1 MTPRPAGP
9 LCSVLLVMGAWC
21 GSASAQGTGRSM
33 DLDPSPRASG
43 MGGASNAVFWDE
55 VTNHWSNPAL
65 LGYQRGLSYEYGK
78 TQLVPGLAA
87 DVHFTTNVLKLG
99 GGGVGLAFSG
109 KPFGLGGL
117 HLSYGESQGT
127 DPSGNP
133 TGTYEAFEQID
144 SWSFGVSAVRAAEAL
159 RPTAGDDARAWS
171 RYGDVSFGMTG
182 KHLDM
187 DLGPGFGSPAETDA
201 FDLGFLVRF
210 SPTEFIPDIRDVIGL
225 DLSYGWSDLSFE
237 SDPMVFLNPSNPQ
250 QVSEHERRG
259 YAGRVTLDWP
269 GMASQMAGP
278 NWIWEGLRPLVSLGY
293 ADDHA
298 RIGTESSRYLTD
310 ANGWE
315 LTIANVFSLRGG
327 HYEDLEGHIV
337 DDTDG
342 WGVGIPIG
350 QIAGVRYDF
359 AHFPQASDSDLPDV
373 ERHSASAWID
383 VMKVW
388 RRTR

>member
-87 DVHFTTNVLKLG
+87 DVHFTTNVVKLG

-144 SWSFGVSAVRAAEAL
+144 SWSFG
-159 RPTAGDDARAWS
+159 
-171 RYGDVSFGMTG
+171 
-182 KHLDM
+182 
-187 DLGPGFGSPAETDA
+187 
-201 FDLGFLVRF
+201 
-210 SPTEFIPDIRDVIGL
+210 
-225 DLSYGWSDLSFE
+225 
-237 SDPMVFLNPSNPQ
+237 
-250 QVSEHERRG
+250 
-259 YAGRVTLDWP
+259 
-269 GMASQMAGP
+269 
-278 NWIWEGLRPLVSLGY
+278 
-293 ADDHA
+293 
-298 RIGTESSRYLTD
+298 
-310 ANGWE
+310 
-315 LTIANVFSLRGG
+315 
-327 HYEDLEGHIV
+327 
-337 DDTDG
+337 
-342 WGVGIPIG
+342 
-350 QIAGVRYDF
+350 
-359 AHFPQASDSDLPDV
+359 
-373 ERHSASAWID
+373 
-383 VMKVW
+383 
-388 RRTR
+388 